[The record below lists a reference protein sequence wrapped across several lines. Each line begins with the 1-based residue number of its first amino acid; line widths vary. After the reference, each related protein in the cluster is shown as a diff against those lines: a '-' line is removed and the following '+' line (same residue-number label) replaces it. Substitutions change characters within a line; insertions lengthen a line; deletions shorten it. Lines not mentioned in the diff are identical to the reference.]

1 MIRGLPEEEFFA
13 SGHRACAGCGAAI
26 ALRHVTKAAGKNT
39 IVVQATGCM
48 EVVSSPY
55 PETAWRL
62 PWIHGAFENAAA
74 IASGIERALKTLGK
88 KYNILVLGGDGA
100 TFDIGFGALSG
111 AIERGHNFL
120 YVCNDNGAYMNTGIQ
135 RSGAT
140 PKYAHTTT
148 SPAGKVIPG
157 KLEWKK
163 PLPFIIASHRA
174 PYAATAS
181 ISDIPDLY
189 AKIKKGL
196 EIEGPCYVQVFSPC
210 IPGWGIDS
218 AKSVEVA
225 RLAVETRVAPLY
237 EIENGVL
244 KITKDIKEPKPVQ
257 EYLKTQA
264 RFKHLSEEQIKEI
277 QAFIDKEWARL
288 KELEEKKCKFY

>member
-1 MIRGLPEEEFFA
+1 MF
-13 SGHRACAGCGAAI
+13 
-26 ALRHVTKAAGKNT
+26 
-39 IVVQATGCM
+39 
-48 EVVSSPY
+48 
-55 PETAWRL
+55 
-62 PWIHGAFENAAA
+62 
-74 IASGIERALKTLGK
+74 
-88 KYNILVLGGDGA
+88 GGDGA

-140 PKYAHTTT
+140 PRYAHTTT

-174 PYAATAS
+174 PYVATAS

-196 EIEGPCYVQVFSPC
+196 ETEGPCYVQVFSPC
-210 IPGWGIDS
+210 VPGWGIDS

-225 RLAVETRVAPLY
+225 RLAVETRVCPLY
-237 EIENGVL
+237 EIENGIL
-244 KITKDIKEPKPVQ
+244 KITKDIKEPKPVD

-264 RFKHLSEEQIKEI
+264 RFKHLGEEQVKEI
-277 QAFIDKEWARL
+277 QAFVDKEWTRL